1 MTTTANLTTAEIE
14 AIVYAAR
21 RVVGSEQWDSH
32 AGLELRTRLRRALA
46 AVAIRCDDGSH
57 VDVKRLMVL
66 LRLAHGTRYFLR
78 RAHCMDA
85 KQTVVREATVAET
98 IEAMFGSRHVHPDDI
113 YGPCEVVM
121 PC

>member
-1 MTTTANLTTAEIE
+1 MTENEQDLIAH
-14 AIVYAAR
+14 AAC
-21 RVVGSEQWDSH
+21 RVVGNEKWDSH

-46 AVAIRCDDGSH
+46 AVAIRCDDGNH
-57 VDVKRLMVL
+57 RDVKRLMVL
-66 LRLAHGTRYFLR
+66 LHLARGTRYFLR

-98 IEAMFGSRHVHPDDI
+98 IEAMFADCHVHTDDI